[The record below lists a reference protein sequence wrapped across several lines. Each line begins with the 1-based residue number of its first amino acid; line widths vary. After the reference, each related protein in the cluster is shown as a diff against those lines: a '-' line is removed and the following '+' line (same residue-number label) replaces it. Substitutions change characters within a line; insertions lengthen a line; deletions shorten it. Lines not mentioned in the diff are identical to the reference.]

1 MSLESFGEELR
12 RLREQKQMSLAAIS
26 EATRISE
33 RMLEAMEAGKFSVLP
48 QTYIRAFLRAYAKV
62 LELNP
67 EEILKRYDAV
77 NQDFRVATEERASK
91 SKPVAPAP
99 EKSGPPAAPRS
110 MHLSLR
116 SVLVIVVIVAAFG
129 GIIYVATRGSST
141 PVEDPLSIS
150 KVPFDKA
157 VHETEAAVVQP
168 DTLQPQPPIATQAL
182 RPAADSL
189 RLEITTTDSLWISVV
204 LDNVRRGQYLFPP
217 RRTHTWVAKSQFV
230 ISMGNAGVATFRLN
244 GSDLGT
250 LGKRGVVA
258 RNVVITQSGVQQAQ

>member
-12 RLREQKQMSLAAIS
+12 RSREQKQMSLASIS

-33 RMLEAMEAGKFSVLP
+33 KMLEAMEAGKFSILP
-48 QTYIRAFLRAYAKV
+48 QTYIRAFLRAYARV

-77 NQDFRVATEERASK
+77 NQVVRVAVDEGV
-91 SKPVAPAP
+91 SKPKSVAQTPDQP
-99 EKSGPPAAPRS
+99 GPPAASPSR
-110 MHLSLR
+110 HLSIRAIL
-116 SVLVIVVIVAAFG
+116 VLVVIVAAFG
-129 GIIYVATRGSST
+129 GVIYIATRGSSV
-141 PVEDPLSIS
+141 PAEDPLS

-157 VHETEAAVVQP
+157 VHESEAAVVQS
-168 DTLQPQPPIATQAL
+168 DTQQLQAVPQVQAQ
-182 RPAADSL
+182 RPSADSL
-189 RLEITTTDSLWISVV
+189 HLEITTTDSLWISVV

-244 GSDLGT
+244 GNDLGA
-250 LGKRGVVA
+250 LGKRGALA

>member
-12 RLREQKQMSLAAIS
+12 RSREQKQMSLAAIS

-33 RMLEAMEAGKFSVLP
+33 KMLEAIEAGKFSVLP
-48 QTYIRAFLRAYAKV
+48 QTYIRAFLRAYARV

-77 NQDFRVATEERASK
+77 NQLVRVAVEEGV
-91 SKPVAPAP
+91 SKPKPAAQAP
-99 EKSGPPAAPRS
+99 EQPGLPATLPS
-110 MHLSLR
+110 FHLSMR
-116 SVLVIVVIVAAFG
+116 SILVLVFIVAACG
-129 GIIYVATRGSST
+129 GVIYMATRGSSV
-141 PVEDPLSIS
+141 PAEDPMA

-157 VHETEAAVVQP
+157 VHESEAAVVQP
-168 DTLQPQPPIATQAL
+168 DTQQLQPPLQAQAQ
-182 RPAADSL
+182 RPSADSL
-189 RLEITTTDSLWISVV
+189 HLEITTTDSLWISVV

-217 RRTHTWVAKSQFV
+217 RRTHTWVAKTQFV

-244 GSDLGT
+244 GNDLGA
-250 LGKRGVVA
+250 LGKRGAVA